1 MKKDDNPPLSVWNLQ
16 DAKARLSELV
26 DRCIA
31 GEPQIILRRGQPAA
45 VLVSHSEY
53 ERHSAPRES
62 LISFL
67 QRSPLRGLDLD
78 FERLREPIQAL
89 RDIDL

>member
-1 MKKDDNPPLSVWNLQ
+1 MKKDDNLRSSAWNLQ
-16 DAKARLSELV
+16 DAKARLSQLV

-53 ERHSAPRES
+53 ERHSAPPES
-62 LISFL
+62 LVSFL

-78 FERLREPIQAL
+78 FDRLPEPIQEL
-89 RDIDL
+89 RDLDL